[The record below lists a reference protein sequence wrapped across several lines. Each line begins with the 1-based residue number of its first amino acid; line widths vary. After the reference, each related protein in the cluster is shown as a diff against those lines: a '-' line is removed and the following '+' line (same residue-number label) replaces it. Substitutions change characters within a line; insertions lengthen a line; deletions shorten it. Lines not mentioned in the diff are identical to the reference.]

1 MTHLS
6 KLPDVGTT
14 IFTVMSQLASDHHA
28 INLGQGFPD
37 FEPDKRL
44 VNAVTDAM
52 LSGHNQYPPM
62 AGIPALRQAISQK
75 VRNLY
80 GFDYDPINE
89 ITVTSGASEALMASI
104 LAFIH
109 PGDEVIVI
117 EPFYDLYIPAIT
129 LAGGIPVVVSMHAPD
144 ARTSRYEID
153 WDQVRS
159 AVTHKT
165 KLLILNFPHNP
176 TGINL
181 RSADLDALEKIVADT
196 GILILSDEVYEHI
209 VLSNQKH
216 HSMCRRPSL
225 AAKSIVVSSFG
236 KTYHVTGWKVG
247 YCCAPKRLMDEIRK
261 VHQFVVFT
269 VSSPM
274 QFALAEY
281 MNDARPYLELA
292 AFYEEKHNR
301 LFEGLRQTRL
311 VPMPS
316 EGTFFLLA
324 DYSAISD
331 MPELE
336 FARWLT
342 IEKGV
347 AVIPLSAF
355 YEKPDAPTSNHGLIR
370 FCFAK
375 QDYTLDEAIEKLKVL

>member
-14 IFTVMSQLASDHHA
+14 IFTVMSQLATENGA

-37 FEPDKRL
+37 FDPDKQL
-44 VNAVTDAM
+44 VDAVTKAM
-52 LSGHNQYPPM
+52 LDGHNQYPPM
-62 AGIPALRQAISQK
+62 AGIPSLRQAISEK
-75 VRNLY
+75 ISKLY
-80 GFDYDPINE
+80 GFDYDPVNE

-104 LAFIH
+104 LAFVH

-129 LAGGIPVVVSMHAPD
+129 LAGGIPIVVSMQVSDSGA
-144 ARTSRYEID
+144 SRYSID
-153 WDQVRS
+153 WDRVRS
-159 AVTHKT
+159 AVTRKT

-181 RSADLDALEKIVADT
+181 READLDALEKIVSDT

-209 VLSNQKH
+209 VFNGQRHQSL
-216 HSMCRRPSL
+216 CRRPAL
-225 AAKSIVVSSFG
+225 ADKSIVVSSFG
-236 KTYHVTGWKVG
+236 KTYHVTGWKIG
-247 YCCAPKRLMDEIRK
+247 YCCAPESLMNEIRK
-261 VHQFVVFT
+261 VHQFMVFT

-274 QFALAEY
+274 QVALADY
-281 MNDARPYLELA
+281 MQDDRPYLDLA
-292 AFYEEKHNR
+292 TFYKEKHDK
-301 LFEGLRQTRL
+301 LLEGLKQTKL

-324 DYSAISD
+324 DYSNVSD
-331 MPELE
+331 LPELE

-342 IEKGV
+342 IDKGI

-355 YEKPDAPTSNHGLIR
+355 YENPEAPASNHRLIR

-375 QDYTLDEAIEKLKVL
+375 HDHTLDAAIEKLKGL

>member
-1 MTHLS
+1 MKYRS
-6 KLPDVGTT
+6 KLPDVRTT
-14 IFTVMSQLASDHHA
+14 IFTVMSQLATEHGA
-28 INLGQGFPD
+28 INLGQGYPD
-37 FEPDKRL
+37 FEPATQL
-44 VNAVTDAM
+44 VDAVTKAM

-62 AGIPALRQAISQK
+62 AGITELRQAISEK
-75 VRNLY
+75 IGNLY
-80 GFDYDPINE
+80 GFHYDPINE

-104 LAFIH
+104 LAFVH

-129 LAGGIPVVVSMHAPD
+129 LAGGIPVVVSMQVPD
-144 ARTSRYEID
+144 SDMSRYTID

-159 AVTHKT
+159 AVSQKT

-181 RSADLDALEKIVADT
+181 READLDTLEKIVTDT

-209 VLSNQKH
+209 IFNGQSH
-216 HSMCRRPSL
+216 RSMCQRPAL
-225 AAKSIVVSSFG
+225 ADKSIVVSSFG
-236 KTYHVTGWKVG
+236 KTYHVTGWKIG
-247 YCCAPKRLMDEIRK
+247 YCCAPRSLMNEIRK
-261 VHQFVVFT
+261 VHQFIVFT

-281 MNDARPYLELA
+281 MNDDRPYLDLP
-292 AFYEEKHNR
+292 AFYEEKHNK
-301 LFEGLRQTRL
+301 LFEGLKQTKL
-311 VPMPS
+311 VPMAS

-324 DYSAISD
+324 DYSNVSD
-331 MPELE
+331 MPEFE
-336 FARWLT
+336 FAHWLT
-342 IEKGV
+342 TEKGV

-355 YEKPDAPTSNHGLIR
+355 YEKPDAAASNNRLIR

-375 QDYTLDEAIEKLKVL
+375 QDHTLDAAIEKLKGL